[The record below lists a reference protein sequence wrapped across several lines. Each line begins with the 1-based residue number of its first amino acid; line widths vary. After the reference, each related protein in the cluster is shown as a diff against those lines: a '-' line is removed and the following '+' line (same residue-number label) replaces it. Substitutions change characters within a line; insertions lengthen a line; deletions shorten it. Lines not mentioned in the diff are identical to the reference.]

1 VQGTS
6 PSERNNARRY
16 ALILAAA
23 HVAAA
28 GLLVF
33 LLTQVVGLTVLA
45 HSSVTERLLVVGVA
59 VLAGVVLDVRAMRK
73 QSYSV
78 GLERQTPKALAHTS
92 SEWWVTPLLWGV
104 DTGLIWTTY
113 RVSFCSWLLLVLAAV
128 GAAPPWAG
136 LVYGLAFT
144 VPLLVVLS
152 RQPAAG
158 DECEVNVPRRT
169 RPQVA
174 QAFGVASM
182 VLLGGSLLWLPHVV
196 G

>member
-1 VQGTS
+1 
-6 PSERNNARRY
+6 
-16 ALILAAA
+16 
-23 HVAAA
+23 
-28 GLLVF
+28 VF

-45 HSSVTERLLVVGVA
+45 HSSAAERLLVVGAA
-59 VLAGVVLDVRAMRK
+59 VLAGVVLDVRAMRRR
-73 QSYSV
+73 SYSM

-92 SEWWVTPLLWGV
+92 REWWVTPLLWGA

-113 RVSFCSWLLLVLAAV
+113 RVSFCSWLLLVLASV

-144 VPLLVVLS
+144 VPLLVVLAW
-152 RQPAAG
+152 RPASAA
-158 DECEVNVPRRT
+158 ECEVNVPKRT

-196 G
+196 A